1 MFYGSRYSCYY
12 QIKSFRRTL
21 LSSESRFGSSLK
33 ISNSLLLMF
42 RNCTN
47 KIHRFYHFQFNS
59 KYSFRIWKI
68 SLFTMKWYMSWEN
81 LSLMCAA
88 GAAGVTDSAGG
99 LFSFQIFIYLPGAF
113 SQHWSAHTDEKKNY
127 AWCVITNDFHLGWF
141 ATENLFP

>member
-1 MFYGSRYSCYY
+1 
-12 QIKSFRRTL
+12 
-21 LSSESRFGSSLK
+21 
-33 ISNSLLLMF
+33 
-42 RNCTN
+42 
-47 KIHRFYHFQFNS
+47 
-59 KYSFRIWKI
+59 
-68 SLFTMKWYMSWEN
+68 
-81 LSLMCAA
+81 MCAAGAA